1 MRILFWFLMLFSVA
15 AAAQVPTGR
24 LTGDVKPLGY
34 DLSFTVDP
42 ALARFSGVTRI
53 RIEAAKPVGEI
64 YLHGMDLDVSRASV
78 TAGGRVIAAT
88 YGQVDPSGVVRLTL
102 GRAMPA
108 GAGTIEI
115 AYTAAFRSG
124 AEGIFRAKVGDDWY
138 AWTQMEPLDAR
149 RAFPGFDEPGFKVPF
164 RVSIA
169 APRGLGVFANA
180 PEISVAMDKGMVVH
194 RFAETKPLPTYL
206 VALGV
211 GPFDVRETVI
221 PANEVRNR
229 PLDFRVIATKGQA
242 ARMDVTLE
250 ETPRLLAGLERY
262 FGIEYPYE
270 KLDFI
275 ASPIMG
281 GAMEN
286 AGLILYGDTLIL
298 MDRNAPFGQ
307 LRAFSEVVS
316 HELAHQWF
324 GDLVTPVWWTDIW
337 LNESFAEWM
346 GKKIAHDWRP
356 DLGIAAQ
363 ELGEAF
369 GAMDLD
375 SLGRGRPIRQE
386 ITENAEVASAFDG
399 ITYQK
404 GAQVVSMIENFVGPD
419 AFRDG
424 VRLHLNR
431 YAFGN
436 ATAEQFFASVGE
448 AAKDARVV
456 PALNS
461 FLTQTGVPLLR
472 VVDGADAISL
482 SQSRYVPLGVAPPE
496 TPQTWQIP
504 YCLARGEGRRC
515 DLLSATA
522 ATVPP
527 LVGTAAALAPN
538 AGGSGYFRYTMDK
551 AGWERLIAAA
561 PTLAPRDAMA
571 LADSLWADFTGAG
584 GTGAAGT
591 GAADFALVVKAAE
604 ALAKHP
610 ERLAATNLGGRLAGL
625 GNRVIA
631 EADQP
636 AYRALMA
643 RIYGPALAPLGFDPA
658 PAAHMG
664 DAAERQSLRQSLLPL
679 VAREAADPALLAT
692 LATAGQRVIDGDMAA
707 VDPTFRGLA
716 LQAAIRTGGPAAQRA
731 LSKALLASDDPL
743 FRAQAASVIGAVET
757 PEQAGVALELA
768 FADGMQ
774 ALETTGLVASV
785 ARAPAGR
792 DTAVRFAQDNFERL
806 LASYP
811 GFSKRSIISLFG
823 GFCTEADA
831 AQVEALLTPKLPALG
846 GGALELGQTVAGIRR
861 CAALKAAKGGEISNL
876 LGNAAP

>member
-1 MRILFWFLMLFSVA
+1 MRFLVFLLAFFSVA

-24 LTGDVKPLGY
+24 LPGDVKPLGY

-42 ALARFSGVTRI
+42 AQARFSGVTRI
-53 RIEAAKPVGEI
+53 RIEAAKPVREI
-64 YLHGMDLDVSRASV
+64 YLHGMDLTVSKASV
-78 TAGGRVIAAT
+78 TADGRAIAAT
-88 YGQVDPSGVVRLTL
+88 YVEVDPSGVARLTL
-102 GRAMPA
+102 ARAMPA

-115 AYTAAFRSG
+115 VYTAAFRSG

-169 APRGLGVFANA
+169 APQGLGAFANA
-180 PEISVAMDKGMVVH
+180 PEISVAMQNGMVVH

-221 PANEVRNR
+221 PANEVRTR

-242 ARMDVTLE
+242 GRMDVTLE
-250 ETPRLLAGLERY
+250 ETPKLLAGLERY

-286 AGLILYGDTLIL
+286 AGLIVYGDTLIL
-298 MDRNAPFGQ
+298 MDRDAPFGQ
-307 LRAFSEVVS
+307 LRGFSEVVS

-346 GKKIAHDWRP
+346 GKKIAHEWRP

-369 GAMDLD
+369 YAMDLD

-404 GAQVVSMIENFVGPD
+404 GAQVVSMIENFVGPE

-436 ATAEQFFASVGE
+436 ASAEQFFASVGE
-448 AAKDARVV
+448 AAKDDRVV

-472 VVDGADAISL
+472 VVDGPDGISL
-482 SQSRYVPLGVAPPE
+482 SQSRYVPLGVTPPE
-496 TPQTWQIP
+496 TAQTWQIP
-504 YCLARGEGRRC
+504 YCLTRGEGRRC
-515 DLLSATA
+515 DLLSAA
-522 ATVPP
+522 SATVPP
-527 LVGTAAALAPN
+527 LVGTAAALVPN
-538 AGGSGYFRYTMDK
+538 AGGNGYFRYTMDK
-551 AGWERLIAAA
+551 AGWDRLIAAV
-561 PTLAPRDAMA
+561 PTLPARDAMA
-571 LADSLWADFTGAG
+571 MADSLWADFSGSGGA
-584 GTGAAGT
+584 TT
-591 GAADFALVVKAAE
+591 VDFATVVRAAE

-625 GNRVIA
+625 GNRLIA
-631 EADQP
+631 DADQP

-643 RIYGPALAPLGFDPA
+643 RLYGPALAPLGFDPA
-658 PAAHMG
+658 PGAYKAEP
-664 DAAERQSLRQSLLPL
+664 AERQSLRQSLLPL
-679 VAREAADPALLAT
+679 VAREAGDEALQAKLA
-692 LATAGQRVIDGDMAA
+692 AAGQKVIDGDMAA

-716 LQAAIRTGGPAAQRA
+716 LQAAVRAGGPAAQRA

-743 FRAQAASVIGAVET
+743 FRAQAANVIGSVKTA
-757 PEQAGVALELA
+757 EQADVALELA
-768 FADGMQ
+768 FAEGMQ

-785 ARAPAGR
+785 AQAPAGR
-792 DTAVRFAQDNFERL
+792 DTAVAFAEKNFERL

-811 GFSKRSIISLFG
+811 GFSKRSIIGLFG
-823 GFCTEADA
+823 GFCSEADA
-831 AQVEALLTPKLPALG
+831 ARVEALLTPKLPALG
-846 GGALELGQTVAGIRR
+846 GGALELSQAVAGIRR
-861 CAALKAAKGGEISNL
+861 CAALKAAKGDEISAVL
-876 LGNAAP
+876 R